1 MNKFILI
8 ISAILFASC
17 KNETNTNGA
26 NAAKKELSGK
36 ELFEGKGNCIAC
48 HQPEQKIIG
57 PSIQEIATIYKD
69 KKASI
74 ALFLQEKSDPIVD
87 PSQYEIMKT
96 NFSITKSMSD
106 EELKALEKYMMVFSK

>member
-69 KKASI
+69 KK
-74 ALFLQEKSDPIVD
+74 ETKCC
-87 PSQYEIMKT
+87 KT
-96 NFSITKSMSD
+96 AKECACMLAFSCGIST
-106 EELKALEKYMMVFSK
+106 VFVTILNM

>member
-87 PSQYEIMKT
+87 PSQYEI
-96 NFSITKSMSD
+96 I
-106 EELKALEKYMMVFSK
+106 VF

>member
-8 ISAILFASC
+8 ISAILFESC
-17 KNETNTNGA
+17 KNETNSNVA
-26 NAAKKELSGK
+26 NAAEKELFGK

-74 ALFLQEKSDPIVD
+74 ALFLQEKSEPIVD

-106 EELKALEKYMMVFSK
+106 EELKALEKYMIGFSK